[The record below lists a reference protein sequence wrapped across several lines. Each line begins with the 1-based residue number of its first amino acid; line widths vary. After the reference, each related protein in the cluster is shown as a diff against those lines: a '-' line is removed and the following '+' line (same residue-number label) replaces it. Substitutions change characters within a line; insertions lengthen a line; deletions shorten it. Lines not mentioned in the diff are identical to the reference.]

1 MAGISLNAI
10 VGDNGVIEKARKAGE
25 ETSRAEVKEELEMKL
40 LNLQIE
46 KEKTGEKITNEDIS
60 KVIGTLNGIEIDTS
74 TRKSCWRV

>member
-10 VGDNGVIEKARKAGE
+10 VGDNGIIEKARKAGE

-40 LNLQIE
+40 LDLQIE

-60 KVIGTLNGIEIDTS
+60 KAIGILNGIEIDTS